1 MLQIVN
7 KNNSRFLAGFWPNHS
22 VIAVMA
28 PADVKMVFVDQNV
41 HNSMVALLINHLR
54 VQMDSALKMKQNV
67 LEKVDVLLMLH
78 SDV

>member
-1 MLQIVN
+1 
-7 KNNSRFLAGFWPNHS
+7 
-22 VIAVMA
+22 MA

-78 SDV
+78 LDV